1 MQKKNV
7 ILIGM
12 PGCGKSTVGVVLAKM
27 LGYRFTDADLVIQE
41 QEGRL
46 LSEIIRQ
53 EGLDAFLAI
62 ENRINASLSPHKT
75 VIATGGSAV
84 YGTEAMQHYRDTGIL
99 VYIDLP
105 YEAVA
110 HRLGDLK
117 KRGVVIHD
125 GQTLRDLYEE
135 RQPLYE
141 RWADVI
147 IHADGMTLSDTAWEI
162 KEQVLQR
169 FDK

>member
-1 MQKKNV
+1 MQEKNIV
-7 ILIGM
+7 LIGM

-53 EGLDAFLAI
+53 EGLEAFLAI
-62 ENRINASLSPHKT
+62 ENRINAGLSPKRT

-84 YGTEAMQHYRDTGIL
+84 YGTEAMQHYRETGVL

-105 YEAVA
+105 YDAVA
-110 HRLGDLK
+110 HRLGDLT
-117 KRGVVIHD
+117 KRGVAIHP
-125 GQTLRDLYEE
+125 GQTLQDLYDE
-135 RQPLYE
+135 RKPLYE
-141 RWADVI
+141 QWADI
-147 IHADGMTLSDTAWEI
+147 IIPADGMTIADTAWLIREC
-162 KEQVLQR
+162 LQAL
-169 FDK
+169 D